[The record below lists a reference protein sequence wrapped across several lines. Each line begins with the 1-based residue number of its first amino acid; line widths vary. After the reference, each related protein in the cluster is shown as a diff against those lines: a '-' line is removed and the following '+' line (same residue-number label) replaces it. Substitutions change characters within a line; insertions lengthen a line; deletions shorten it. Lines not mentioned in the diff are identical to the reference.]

1 MGLGCLNLQKEVES
15 ASFLSLVH
23 FIALLCCEVN
33 ISHAPRHLHMVMV
46 FLMHRAYH
54 CKCIAGQLENSSY
67 FFQFL
72 FAHNKAEELHCALY
86 LKFVKGEKTK
96 STNVHR
102 KRYTTFFAFIP
113 SYTYEDLKTYKRFNL
128 LEVLLGS

>member
-1 MGLGCLNLQKEVES
+1 MISQKEVES
-15 ASFLSLVH
+15 ASFLSPVH

-72 FAHNKAEELHCALY
+72 FAHNKAAEELHCALY

-113 SYTYEDLKTYKRFNL
+113 SYTYQDLKTYKRFNL

>member
-1 MGLGCLNLQKEVES
+1 MNSIKEVES
-15 ASFLSLVH
+15 ASFVSLVNL
-23 FIALLCCEVN
+23 IALLCCEVN

-46 FLMHRAYH
+46 SAMHGAYH

-86 LKFVKGEKTK
+86 LKFVKGENEKTK
-96 STNVHR
+96 STKCTSQKIH
-102 KRYTTFFAFIP
+102 
-113 SYTYEDLKTYKRFNL
+113 DLFCNL
-128 LEVLLGS
+128 HSFQDV